1 MMEYAEHV
9 KARMVR
15 RMLGPN
21 AVTATNLANESGI
34 PQPTLSR
41 WLRGTAT
48 LTGVSRPKPPKRPA
62 AAAPAP
68 SPSPK
73 RPQDWTA
80 LERAAVVLRAAAL
93 GADEVGE
100 FLREQ
105 GLHREHLVEW
115 RVALETALAEG
126 GERRPSKEAKR
137 IKELERDLARKDKAL
152 AETAALLVLKKK
164 MDLLWAAEDD
174 DTDKRSDK

>member
-1 MMEYAEHV
+1 MEYAEHV

-21 AVTATNLANESGI
+21 AVTATSLASESGI

-48 LTGVSRPKPPKRPA
+48 LTGVNRPKPPKRPV

-80 LERAAVVLRAAAL
+80 LERAAVVLQAAAL
-93 GADEVGE
+93 SADELGE
-100 FLREQ
+100 FLRLR
-105 GLHREHLVEW
+105 GLHREQLVEW
-115 RVALETALAEG
+115 RAALETALAEG

>member
-1 MMEYAEHV
+1 MEYAEHV

-21 AVTATNLANESGI
+21 AVTATSLAGETGI

-48 LTGVSRPKPPKRPA
+48 LTGVSRPKPPKRPV

-80 LERAAVVLRAAAL
+80 LERAAVVLQAAAL
-93 GADEVGE
+93 SAEEVGE
-100 FLREQ
+100 FLRQ
-105 GLHREHLVEW
+105 RGLHREHLVEW
-115 RVALETALAEG
+115 RAALETALAEG